1 MNNKKG
7 KTVHLELK
15 TGDTV
20 LVRLQ
25 NKKFPDKDKYVVT
38 EVKNG
43 RIAAKNKKN
52 GRKLKT

>member
-1 MNNKKG
+1 M
-7 KTVHLELK
+7 ELK
-15 TGDTV
+15 SGDTA

-25 NKKFPDKDKYVVT
+25 NKNFPDKDKDVVT

-52 GRKLKT
+52 GRKLKI